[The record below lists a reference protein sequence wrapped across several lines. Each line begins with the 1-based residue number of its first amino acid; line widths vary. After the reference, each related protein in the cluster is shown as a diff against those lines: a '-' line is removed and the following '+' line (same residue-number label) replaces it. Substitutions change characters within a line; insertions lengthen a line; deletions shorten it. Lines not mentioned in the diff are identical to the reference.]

1 VAQIEPPP
9 APPMPPPPP
18 APPAPPLLDSATEM
32 KAELPRSLA
41 RPAAQTMATN
51 EATAVGGAIAAAPA
65 AQPQAGDINTEK
77 YADHEDNAVMRVAEQ
92 PVSTFS
98 IDVDTGS
105 YTNVRR
111 MLNDGQLPPR
121 DAVRAEEFI
130 NYFDY
135 AYAPPT
141 NRKTP
146 FAVHTEVA
154 PAPWNPKHQLMLVGI
169 KGYEIAAA
177 EIPAANIVFLI
188 DSSGSM
194 ESPDKIGL
202 LKQSFMAMVPK
213 LRAQDRISIVVYA
226 GSAGLV
232 LPPTSGADHETILS
246 AFDRLSAGG
255 STNGA
260 AGIELAYQQA
270 KRAYIEGGVNRVI
283 LATDGDFNVGTVDM
297 EALKTLVAEQRRSG
311 VSLTTLGF
319 GQGNYNDELS
329 EQLADIGNGN
339 HAYIDTLN
347 EGHKVLVEEMSSTLF
362 TIAKDVKIQIEFNP
376 AVVSEYRL
384 IGYENRML
392 AREDFNNDA
401 IDAGEIGA
409 GHDVTAIYEVVLAG
423 SDAESVDPLRYG
435 ANATVKH
442 SARRAR
448 LRQVALQAAGCGDQH
463 ADRTPDQAQRDREG
477 SQPASAIRGGGGGL
491 RGPPA
496 RRRTSRPV
504 RSCADRPTRERR
516 AQRRPI
522 RLSERVPATREPC
535 ANPVGRGRTGR
546 GGGGVVSRN
555 FMMERP
561 MIGFRC
567 WVALLLIAPVTL
579 ADSKPDVATIYGRIQ
594 FVTSFPDFKVKV
606 VDSFA
611 DLHVQV
617 GESFPDKPGRWQMVE
632 SFPDYKIQIV
642 ESFPDFT
649 IKYVES
655 FPGPR

>member
-1 VAQIEPPP
+1 MYARKSLAVAITAGLMFGIGACSMQEKAQSKPDAQALKEAQLRKDLAVVAPREQIADEIDVTQI
-9 APPMPPPPP
+9 APPPP
-18 APPAPPLLDSATEM
+18 APPAPTRAEAQLKPAYKAAPAT
-32 KAELPRSLA
+32 LA
-41 RPAAQTMATN
+41 AI
-51 EATAVGGAIAAAPA
+51 AVGGAIAPMPA
-65 AQPQAGDINTEK
+65 TQPQAGDINTEN
-77 YADHEDNAVMRVAEQ
+77 YADHDDNPVHRVAEQ

-141 NRKTP
+141 DRKTP

-154 PAPWNPKHQLMLVGI
+154 PSPWNAKRQLMLVGVQ
-169 KGYEIAAA
+169 GFEVAAS
-177 EIPAANIVFLI
+177 EIPAANLVYLI
-188 DSSGSM
+188 DTSGSM
-194 ESPDKIGL
+194 DSPDKIGL

-213 LRAQDRISIVVYA
+213 LREQDRVSIVVYA

-232 LPPTSGADHETILS
+232 LPPTSGADHDTIL
-246 AFDRLSAGG
+246 AALDRLDAGG
-255 STNGA
+255 STHGA

-297 EALKTLVAEQRRSG
+297 ESLKTMVAEQRRSG

-362 TIAKDVKIQIEFNP
+362 TIAKDVKIQVEFNP

-401 IDAGEIGA
+401 VDAGEIGA

-423 SDAESVDPLRYG
+423 SGGEAVDPLRYG
-435 ANATVKH
+435 TNATVKH
-442 SARRAR
+442 TGDELAFVKLRYKQPDADRSTLIERPIKRSQIAKEASPRLQFAAAVAAFADR
-448 LRQVALQAAGCGDQH
+448 LRGGEHLGDFDL
-463 ADRTPDQAQRDREG
+463 ARIAKLANGARNDDRFGYQREFVE
-477 SQPASAIRGGGGGL
+477 L
-491 RGPPA
+491 
-496 RRRTSRPV
+496 V
-504 RSCADRPTRERR
+504 NR
-516 AQRRPI
+516 AQLLAGEAAP
-522 RLSERVPATREPC
+522 LA
-535 ANPVGRGRTGR
+535 
-546 GGGGVVSRN
+546 VVA
-555 FMMERP
+555 E
-561 MIGFRC
+561 
-567 WVALLLIAPVTL
+567 
-579 ADSKPDVATIYGRIQ
+579 
-594 FVTSFPDFKVKV
+594 
-606 VDSFA
+606 
-611 DLHVQV
+611 
-617 GESFPDKPGRWQMVE
+617 
-632 SFPDYKIQIV
+632 
-642 ESFPDFT
+642 
-649 IKYVES
+649 
-655 FPGPR
+655 

>member
-1 VAQIEPPP
+1 MYPRKSLTLAITAGLMFGIGACSMQEKSQTKKEGHTVKDDRAAVSEHDEGRQDALSGRDRINAMQIES
-9 APPMPPPPP
+9 PP
-18 APPAPPLLDSATEM
+18 APPAPPAPPPLISGVDA
-32 KAELPRSLA
+32 KF
-41 RPAAQTMATN
+41 
-51 EATAVGGAIAAAPA
+51 AAPA
-65 AQPQAGDINTEK
+65 ATTSKIAREAVAIGTIAAPPVNQAQAGDINREN
-77 YADHEDNAVMRVAEQ
+77 YADHDDNAVMRVAEQ

-135 AYAPPT
+135 AYAPPVD
-141 NRKTP
+141 RKTP

-154 PAPWNPKHQLMLVGI
+154 PTPWNARHQLMLVGI
-169 KGYEIAAA
+169 KGYEIAAS

-194 ESPDKIGL
+194 GSPDKIGL
-202 LKQSFMAMVPK
+202 LKQSFMAMVPR
-213 LRAQDRISIVVYA
+213 LREQDRISIVVYA

-232 LPPTSGADHETILS
+232 LPPTSGAEHETILA

-362 TIAKDVKIQIEFNP
+362 TIAKDVKIQVEFNP
-376 AVVSEYRL
+376 AVVAEYRL

-392 AREDFNNDA
+392 ATEDFNNDA
-401 IDAGEIGA
+401 VDAGEIGA

-423 SDAESVDPLRYG
+423 SGAESVDPLRYG
-435 ANATVKH
+435 ANATIKH
-442 SARRAR
+442 SGDELAFVKLRYKQPDADTSTLIERPIKLSEMAKEASPRLQFAAAVAAFADR
-448 LRQVALQAAGCGDQH
+448 LRGGEHLGQFDLAQIAKLANAARND
-463 ADRTPDQAQRDREG
+463 DRFGYQREFVD
-477 SQPASAIRGGGGGL
+477 L
-491 RGPPA
+491 
-496 RRRTSRPV
+496 V
-504 RSCADRPTRERR
+504 NR
-516 AQRRPI
+516 AQA
-522 RLSERVPATREPC
+522 LSGEAQ
-535 ANPVGRGRTGR
+535 AIA
-546 GGGGVVSRN
+546 VVS
-555 FMMERP
+555 E
-561 MIGFRC
+561 
-567 WVALLLIAPVTL
+567 
-579 ADSKPDVATIYGRIQ
+579 
-594 FVTSFPDFKVKV
+594 
-606 VDSFA
+606 
-611 DLHVQV
+611 
-617 GESFPDKPGRWQMVE
+617 
-632 SFPDYKIQIV
+632 
-642 ESFPDFT
+642 
-649 IKYVES
+649 
-655 FPGPR
+655 

>member
-1 VAQIEPPP
+1 MFTRKSLVLAIAAGLMFQLTACSMQEKNEAQPELAAGKDERAKRDDALQPVLADGRGQRQDADAERDEVEVAMLTPPARIEPAVTPTTSTVAPEPP
-9 APPMPPPPP
+9 KEGEAKLMAHRRPAEEQRANSLDSITVAGAVAPPPP
-18 APPAPPLLDSATEM
+18 S
-32 KAELPRSLA
+32 
-41 RPAAQTMATN
+41 
-51 EATAVGGAIAAAPA
+51 
-65 AQPQAGDINTEK
+65 PQAPSIPLQGQPLPGDISTEK

-111 MLNDGQLPPR
+111 MLNQGQLPPR
-121 DAVRAEEFI
+121 DSVRAEEFI

-154 PAPWNPKHQLMLVGI
+154 PAPWNAKRHLMLVGI
-169 KGYEIAAA
+169 KGYEVASA
-177 EIPAANIVFLI
+177 EIPAANLVYLI
-188 DSSGSM
+188 DTSGSM
-194 ESPDKIGL
+194 DSPDKIGL

-232 LPPTSGADHETILS
+232 LPPTSGAEKETIL
-246 AFDRLSAGG
+246 AALDRLGAGG

-270 KRAYIEGGVNRVI
+270 KRAFIDGGVNRVI

-297 EALKTLVAEQRRSG
+297 EALKTMVSEQRRSG

-362 TIAKDVKIQIEFNP
+362 TIAKDVKIQVEFNP

-401 IDAGEIGA
+401 VDAGEIGA

-423 SDAESVDPLRYG
+423 SGAESVDPLRYG

-442 SARRAR
+442 TADELAFVKLRYKQPDADTSTLIERPIKRGQIARAASPRLQFAAAVAAFADRLRGGEHLAGFDLAAIAR
-448 LRQVALQAAGCGDQH
+448 LASQARND
-463 ADRTPDQAQRDREG
+463 DRFGYQREFVE
-477 SQPASAIRGGGGGL
+477 L
-491 RGPPA
+491 
-496 RRRTSRPV
+496 V
-504 RSCADRPTRERR
+504 NR
-516 AQRRPI
+516 AQT
-522 RLSERVPATREPC
+522 LSGEAS
-535 ANPVGRGRTGR
+535 PVA
-546 GGGGVVSRN
+546 VVA
-555 FMMERP
+555 E
-561 MIGFRC
+561 
-567 WVALLLIAPVTL
+567 
-579 ADSKPDVATIYGRIQ
+579 
-594 FVTSFPDFKVKV
+594 
-606 VDSFA
+606 
-611 DLHVQV
+611 
-617 GESFPDKPGRWQMVE
+617 
-632 SFPDYKIQIV
+632 
-642 ESFPDFT
+642 
-649 IKYVES
+649 
-655 FPGPR
+655 

>member
-1 VAQIEPPP
+1 MYAHKTLTLAITAGLMFGIGACSMQETSQAKQDAKAPKEDAQRDKPGRSEQRQRIADEVDVSF
-9 APPMPPPPP
+9 MQPPP
-18 APPAPPLLDSATEM
+18 APPAPEG
-32 KAELPRSLA
+32 
-41 RPAAQTMATN
+41 N
-51 EATAVGGAIAAAPA
+51 EVKQKLAAPA
-65 AQPQAGDINTEK
+65 SIAVHEAIAMGGALAPAPMPQPQAGDINTEN
-77 YADHEDNAVMRVAEQ
+77 YADHDDNAVMRVAEQ

-111 MLNDGQLPPR
+111 MLNQGQLPPR

-135 AYAPPT
+135 AYAPPAS
-141 NRKTP
+141 RKTP

-154 PAPWNPKHQLMLVGI
+154 PAPWNAQRHLMLVGI
-169 KGYEIAAA
+169 KGYEVAAS

-188 DSSGSM
+188 DTSGSM
-194 ESPDKIGL
+194 DSPDKIGL

-213 LRAQDRISIVVYA
+213 LREQDRISIVVYA

-232 LPPTSGADHETILS
+232 LPPTSGADHETILA

-270 KRAYIEGGVNRVI
+270 KRAFIESGVNRVI

-297 EALKTLVAEQRRSG
+297 ESLKTMVAEQRRSG

-362 TIAKDVKIQIEFNP
+362 TIAKDVKIQVEFNP

-401 IDAGEIGA
+401 VDAGEIGA

-423 SDAESVDPLRYG
+423 SGGESVDPLRYG
-435 ANATVKH
+435 APATVKH
-442 SARRAR
+442 AGDELAFVK
-448 LRQVALQAAGCGDQH
+448 LRYK
-463 ADRTPDQAQRDREG
+463 
-477 SQPASAIRGGGGGL
+477 QPEAEKSTLI
-491 RGPPA
+491 
-496 RRRTSRPV
+496 
-504 RSCADRPTRERR
+504 E
-516 AQRRPI
+516 RPI
-522 RLSERVPATREPC
+522 RRSEIAREASPRLQF
-535 ANPVGRGRTGR
+535 AAAVAAFADRLR
-546 GGGGVVSRN
+546 GGEHLGDFDLAKIAALANAGRNDDRFGYQREFLELVNRAQTLSGEAVPLAVVA
-555 FMMERP
+555 E
-561 MIGFRC
+561 
-567 WVALLLIAPVTL
+567 
-579 ADSKPDVATIYGRIQ
+579 
-594 FVTSFPDFKVKV
+594 
-606 VDSFA
+606 
-611 DLHVQV
+611 
-617 GESFPDKPGRWQMVE
+617 
-632 SFPDYKIQIV
+632 
-642 ESFPDFT
+642 
-649 IKYVES
+649 
-655 FPGPR
+655 

>member
-1 VAQIEPPP
+1 MFGIGACSMQEKSQTKKEGHTVKDDRAAVSEHDEGRQDALSGRDRINAMQIES
-9 APPMPPPPP
+9 PP
-18 APPAPPLLDSATEM
+18 APPAPPAPPPLISGVDA
-32 KAELPRSLA
+32 KF
-41 RPAAQTMATN
+41 
-51 EATAVGGAIAAAPA
+51 AAPA
-65 AQPQAGDINTEK
+65 ATTSKIAREAVAIGTIAAPPVNQAQAGDINREN
-77 YADHEDNAVMRVAEQ
+77 YADHDDNAVMRVAEQ

-135 AYAPPT
+135 AYAPPVD
-141 NRKTP
+141 RKTP

-154 PAPWNPKHQLMLVGI
+154 PTPWNARHQLMLVGI
-169 KGYEIAAA
+169 KGYEIAAS

-202 LKQSFMAMVPK
+202 LKQSFMAMVPR
-213 LRAQDRISIVVYA
+213 LREQDRISIVVYA

-232 LPPTSGADHETILS
+232 LPPTSGAEHETILA

-362 TIAKDVKIQIEFNP
+362 TIAKDVKIQVEFNP

-423 SDAESVDPLRYG
+423 SGAESVDPLRYG
-435 ANATVKH
+435 ANATIKH
-442 SARRAR
+442 SGDELAFVKLRYKQPDADTSTLIERPIKLSEMAKEASPRLQFAAAVAAFADR
-448 LRQVALQAAGCGDQH
+448 LRGGEHLGQFDLAQIAKLANAARND
-463 ADRTPDQAQRDREG
+463 DRFGYQREFVD
-477 SQPASAIRGGGGGL
+477 L
-491 RGPPA
+491 
-496 RRRTSRPV
+496 V
-504 RSCADRPTRERR
+504 NR
-516 AQRRPI
+516 AQA
-522 RLSERVPATREPC
+522 LSGEAQ
-535 ANPVGRGRTGR
+535 AIA
-546 GGGGVVSRN
+546 VVS
-555 FMMERP
+555 E
-561 MIGFRC
+561 
-567 WVALLLIAPVTL
+567 
-579 ADSKPDVATIYGRIQ
+579 
-594 FVTSFPDFKVKV
+594 
-606 VDSFA
+606 
-611 DLHVQV
+611 
-617 GESFPDKPGRWQMVE
+617 
-632 SFPDYKIQIV
+632 
-642 ESFPDFT
+642 
-649 IKYVES
+649 
-655 FPGPR
+655 

>member
-1 VAQIEPPP
+1 MYARKTLSIAITAGLMFGIGACSMQEKSQAKQEVGVDKDDRQLLRERAQPALADRSAQRANASRDEIDVAHLV
-9 APPMPPPPP
+9 PPPPP
-18 APPAPPLLDSATEM
+18 APPAPPAPAEAKAVRHPPPVQLATM
-32 KAELPRSLA
+32 SPMTL
-41 RPAAQTMATN
+41 
-51 EATAVGGAIAAAPA
+51 EAVAVGGAMP
-65 AQPQAGDINTEK
+65 QPLPGDINTEN

-92 PVSTFS
+92 PLSTFS

-135 AYAPPT
+135 AYAPPSS
-141 NRKTP
+141 RKTP

-154 PAPWNPKHQLMLVGI
+154 PAPWNPARQLMLVGI
-169 KGYEIAAA
+169 KGYEVDAT
-177 EIPAANIVFLI
+177 EIPAANVVFLI
-188 DSSGSM
+188 DTSGSM
-194 ESPDKIGL
+194 DSPDKIGL

-232 LPPTSGADHETILS
+232 LPPTSGADHETILA

-270 KRAYIEGGVNRVI
+270 KRAFIDGGVNRVI

-297 EALKTLVAEQRRSG
+297 EALKTMVAEQRRSG

-362 TIAKDVKIQIEFNP
+362 TIAKDVKIQVEFNP

-401 IDAGEIGA
+401 VDAGEIGA

-423 SDAESVDPLRYG
+423 SGAESIDPLRYG
-435 ANATVKH
+435 ASATAKRSGEELAFVKLRYKQPDAETSTLIERPIQRSEIAREASPRLQFAAAVAAFADRLRGGEH
-442 SARRAR
+442 VGDFDLARIAALAKSARNDDRFGYQR
-448 LRQVALQAAGCGDQH
+448 EFVAL
-463 ADRTPDQAQRDREG
+463 
-477 SQPASAIRGGGGGL
+477 
-491 RGPPA
+491 
-496 RRRTSRPV
+496 V
-504 RSCADRPTRERR
+504 NR
-516 AQRRPI
+516 AQM
-522 RLSERVPATREPC
+522 L
-535 ANPVGRGRTGR
+535 
-546 GGGGVVSRN
+546 GG
-555 FMMERP
+555 E
-561 MIGFRC
+561 
-567 WVALLLIAPVTL
+567 AAPVAVL
-579 ADSKPDVATIYGRIQ
+579 A
-594 FVTSFPDFKVKV
+594 
-606 VDSFA
+606 
-611 DLHVQV
+611 
-617 GESFPDKPGRWQMVE
+617 E
-632 SFPDYKIQIV
+632 
-642 ESFPDFT
+642 
-649 IKYVES
+649 
-655 FPGPR
+655 

>member
-1 VAQIEPPP
+1 MYARKSLSLAIAAGLMFGIGACSVQEKSDAVAVVADDKDERPLFDEP
-9 APPMPPPPP
+9 ADAGAVLAEARRERADGRSNGQEVDTAFLQPP
-18 APPAPPLLDSATEM
+18 APPAPASRTAPAANSYAQPYPSVAPPPEM
-32 KAELPRSLA
+32 KAQIA
-41 RPAAQTMATN
+41 NGAVAASPSVPLQ
-51 EATAVGGAIAAAPA
+51 G
-65 AQPQAGDINTEK
+65 QPQAGDISTEK

-105 YTNVRR
+105 YSNVRR
-111 MLNDGQLPPR
+111 MLNQGQLPPR

-135 AYAPPT
+135 AYAPPAD
-141 NRKTP
+141 RKTP

-154 PAPWNPKHQLMLVGI
+154 PAPWNAKRHLMMVGI
-169 KGYEIAAA
+169 QGYEIAAA

-188 DSSGSM
+188 DTSGSM
-194 ESPDKIGL
+194 DSADKIGL

-213 LRAQDRISIVVYA
+213 LRAQDRVSVVVYA

-232 LPPTSGADHETILS
+232 LPPTSGADHETIL
-246 AFDRLSAGG
+246 AALDRLSAGG

-270 KRAYIEGGVNRVI
+270 KRAFIENGVNRVI

-297 EALKTLVAEQRRSG
+297 EALKTMVAEQRRSG

-362 TIAKDVKIQIEFNP
+362 TIAKDVKIQVEFNP

-392 AREDFNNDA
+392 AREDFNNDK

-423 SDAESVDPLRYG
+423 SGAEAVDPLRYG
-435 ANATVKH
+435 ANVTVKH
-442 SARRAR
+442 SGDELAFVK
-448 LRQVALQAAGCGDQH
+448 LRYKQPD
-463 ADRTPDQAQRDREG
+463 ADKSTLIE
-477 SQPASAIRGGGGGL
+477 
-491 RGPPA
+491 
-496 RRRTSRPV
+496 
-504 RSCADRPTRERR
+504 
-516 AQRRPI
+516 RPI
-522 RLSERVPATREPC
+522 RRSQIAREASPRLQF
-535 ANPVGRGRTGR
+535 AAAVAAFADRLR
-546 GGGGVVSRN
+546 GGEHLGDFNLAAIGKLASQARNDDRYGYQREFVELVNRAQALSGEATPVAVVA
-555 FMMERP
+555 E
-561 MIGFRC
+561 
-567 WVALLLIAPVTL
+567 
-579 ADSKPDVATIYGRIQ
+579 
-594 FVTSFPDFKVKV
+594 
-606 VDSFA
+606 
-611 DLHVQV
+611 
-617 GESFPDKPGRWQMVE
+617 
-632 SFPDYKIQIV
+632 
-642 ESFPDFT
+642 
-649 IKYVES
+649 
-655 FPGPR
+655 

>member
-1 VAQIEPPP
+1 MYARKTLSMAITAGLMFGIGACSMQEKAQVKQDAQAMKEERTRQDLAAVAPREQVVDEIVVAQIE
-9 APPMPPPPP
+9 PPPPP
-18 APPAPPLLDSATEM
+18 APPAP
-32 KAELPRSLA
+32 
-41 RPAAQTMATN
+41 
-51 EATAVGGAIAAAPA
+51 AAPA
-65 AQPQAGDINTEK
+65 RDEAKRKGDYAMAPAATLESISVSGALVSPSITQPQAGDINTEK
-77 YADHEDNAVMRVAEQ
+77 YADHDDNPVHRTAEQ

-111 MLNDGQLPPR
+111 MLNQGQLPPG

-135 AYAPPT
+135 AYAPPAD
-141 NRKTP
+141 RKTP

-154 PAPWNPKHQLMLVGI
+154 PAPWNAKRQLMLVGI
-169 KGYEIAAA
+169 QGFEIAAR

-188 DSSGSM
+188 DTSGSM
-194 ESPDKIGL
+194 DSPDKIGL

-213 LRAQDRISIVVYA
+213 LREQDRISIVVYA

-232 LPPTSGADHETILS
+232 LPPTSGADHETILA

-297 EALKTLVAEQRRSG
+297 EALKTMVAEQRRSG

-362 TIAKDVKIQIEFNP
+362 TIAKDVKIQVEFNP

-401 IDAGEIGA
+401 VDAGEIGA

-423 SDAESVDPLRYG
+423 SGGESVDPLRYG

-442 SARRAR
+442 GGDELAFVKLRYKQPDADTSTLIERPIKRSQIAKEASPRLQFAAAVAAFADR
-448 LRQVALQAAGCGDQH
+448 LRGGEHLGDFSLTQIAALANGARND
-463 ADRTPDQAQRDREG
+463 DRFGYQREFVE
-477 SQPASAIRGGGGGL
+477 L
-491 RGPPA
+491 
-496 RRRTSRPV
+496 V
-504 RSCADRPTRERR
+504 NR
-516 AQRRPI
+516 AQT
-522 RLSERVPATREPC
+522 LSGEA
-535 ANPVGRGRTGR
+535 
-546 GGGGVVSRN
+546 
-555 FMMERP
+555 
-561 MIGFRC
+561 
-567 WVALLLIAPVTL
+567 APV
-579 ADSKPDVATIYGRIQ
+579 AVVA
-594 FVTSFPDFKVKV
+594 
-606 VDSFA
+606 
-611 DLHVQV
+611 
-617 GESFPDKPGRWQMVE
+617 E
-632 SFPDYKIQIV
+632 
-642 ESFPDFT
+642 
-649 IKYVES
+649 
-655 FPGPR
+655 

>member
-1 VAQIEPPP
+1 MFGIGACSVQEKSDAVAVVADDKDERPLFDQP
-9 APPMPPPPP
+9 ADASSTVVLAEKRQERADGRSNEQEVDVAFLQPPP
-18 APPAPPLLDSATEM
+18 APPAPEPPLEIKSREAAKQSA
-32 KAELPRSLA
+32 PSVQ
-41 RPAAQTMATN
+41 PALQSITVSGT
-51 EATAVGGAIAAAPA
+51 IAASPSVPLQG
-65 AQPQAGDINTEK
+65 QPMAGDITTEK

-111 MLNDGQLPPR
+111 MLNQGQLPPR

-135 AYAPPT
+135 AFAAPKD
-141 NRKTP
+141 RKTP

-154 PAPWNPKHQLMLVGI
+154 PAPWNAKRHLMMVGI
-169 KGYEIAAA
+169 QGYEIAAT

-188 DSSGSM
+188 DTSGSM
-194 ESPDKIGL
+194 ESADKIGL

-213 LRAQDRISIVVYA
+213 LREQDRISIVVYA

-232 LPPTSGADHETILS
+232 LPPTSGADHETILA

-260 AGIELAYQQA
+260 AGIELAYEQA
-270 KRAYIEGGVNRVI
+270 KRAFIKGGVNRVI

-297 EALKTLVAEQRRSG
+297 ESLKTMVAEQRRSG

-362 TIAKDVKIQIEFNP
+362 TIAKDVKIQVEFNP

-401 IDAGEIGA
+401 VDAGEIGA
-409 GHDVTAIYEVVLAG
+409 GHDVTAIYEVALAG
-423 SDAESVDPLRYG
+423 SGAESVDPLRYG
-435 ANATVKH
+435 ANAPVKH
-442 SARRAR
+442 SGDELAFVK
-448 LRQVALQAAGCGDQH
+448 LRYKQPD
-463 ADRTPDQAQRDREG
+463 ADKSTLIE
-477 SQPASAIRGGGGGL
+477 
-491 RGPPA
+491 
-496 RRRTSRPV
+496 
-504 RSCADRPTRERR
+504 
-516 AQRRPI
+516 RPI
-522 RLSERVPATREPC
+522 RRSQIAREASPRLQF
-535 ANPVGRGRTGR
+535 AAAVAAFADRLR
-546 GGGGVVSRN
+546 GGEHLGDFNLAAIGKLASQARNDDRYGYQREFVELVNRAQALSGEATPVAVVA
-555 FMMERP
+555 E
-561 MIGFRC
+561 
-567 WVALLLIAPVTL
+567 
-579 ADSKPDVATIYGRIQ
+579 
-594 FVTSFPDFKVKV
+594 
-606 VDSFA
+606 
-611 DLHVQV
+611 
-617 GESFPDKPGRWQMVE
+617 
-632 SFPDYKIQIV
+632 
-642 ESFPDFT
+642 
-649 IKYVES
+649 
-655 FPGPR
+655 

>member
-1 VAQIEPPP
+1 MYPRKSLTLAITAGLMFGIGACSMQEKSQTKKAGHTVKDDRAAVSEHDEGRQDALSGRDRINAMQIES
-9 APPMPPPPP
+9 PP
-18 APPAPPLLDSATEM
+18 APPAPPAPPPLISGVDA
-32 KAELPRSLA
+32 KF
-41 RPAAQTMATN
+41 
-51 EATAVGGAIAAAPA
+51 AAPA
-65 AQPQAGDINTEK
+65 ATTRKIAREAVAIGTIAAPPVNQAQAGDINREN
-77 YADHEDNAVMRVAEQ
+77 YADHDDNAVMRVAEQ

-135 AYAPPT
+135 AYAPPVD
-141 NRKTP
+141 RKTP

-154 PAPWNPKHQLMLVGI
+154 PTPWNARHQLMLVGI
-169 KGYEIAAA
+169 KGYEIAAS

-202 LKQSFMAMVPK
+202 LKQSFMAMVPR
-213 LRAQDRISIVVYA
+213 LREQDRISIVVYA

-232 LPPTSGADHETILS
+232 LPPTSGAEHETILA

-362 TIAKDVKIQIEFNP
+362 TIAKDVKIQVEFNP

-423 SDAESVDPLRYG
+423 SGAESVDPLRYG
-435 ANATVKH
+435 ANATIKH
-442 SARRAR
+442 SGDELAFVKLRYKQPDADTSTLIERPIKLSEMAKEASPRLQFAAAVAAFADR
-448 LRQVALQAAGCGDQH
+448 LRGGEHLGQFDLAQIAKLANAARND
-463 ADRTPDQAQRDREG
+463 DRFGYQREFVD
-477 SQPASAIRGGGGGL
+477 L
-491 RGPPA
+491 
-496 RRRTSRPV
+496 V
-504 RSCADRPTRERR
+504 NR
-516 AQRRPI
+516 AQA
-522 RLSERVPATREPC
+522 LSGEAQ
-535 ANPVGRGRTGR
+535 AIA
-546 GGGGVVSRN
+546 VVS
-555 FMMERP
+555 E
-561 MIGFRC
+561 
-567 WVALLLIAPVTL
+567 
-579 ADSKPDVATIYGRIQ
+579 
-594 FVTSFPDFKVKV
+594 
-606 VDSFA
+606 
-611 DLHVQV
+611 
-617 GESFPDKPGRWQMVE
+617 
-632 SFPDYKIQIV
+632 
-642 ESFPDFT
+642 
-649 IKYVES
+649 
-655 FPGPR
+655 

>member
-1 VAQIEPPP
+1 MYARKSLSLAIAAGLMFGIGACSVQEKSDAVAVVADDKDERPLFDQP
-9 APPMPPPPP
+9 ADASSTVVLAEKRQERADGRSNEQEVDVAFLQPPP
-18 APPAPPLLDSATEM
+18 APPAPPASEPPREIKSREAAKQSA
-32 KAELPRSLA
+32 PSVQ
-41 RPAAQTMATN
+41 PALQSITVSGT
-51 EATAVGGAIAAAPA
+51 IAASPSVPLQG
-65 AQPQAGDINTEK
+65 QPMAGDITTEK

-111 MLNDGQLPPR
+111 MLNQGQLPPR

-135 AYAPPT
+135 AYAPPASC
-141 NRKTP
+141 KTP

-154 PAPWNPKHQLMLVGI
+154 PAPWNAKRQLMLVGI

-188 DSSGSM
+188 DTSGSM
-194 ESPDKIGL
+194 ESADKIGL

-213 LRAQDRISIVVYA
+213 LREQDRISIVVYA

-232 LPPTSGADHETILS
+232 LPPTSGAEHETILA

-270 KRAYIEGGVNRVI
+270 KRAFIKDGVNRVI

-297 EALKTLVAEQRRSG
+297 ESLKTMVAEQRRSG

-319 GQGNYNDELS
+319 GQGNYNDELA

-362 TIAKDVKIQIEFNP
+362 TIAKDVKIQVEFNP

-392 AREDFNNDA
+392 RREDFNNDQ

-423 SDAESVDPLRYG
+423 SGGEAVDPLRYG

-442 SARRAR
+442 SGDELAFVKLRYKQPDAEQSTLIERPIKRSQIAREASPRLQFAAAVAAFADR
-448 LRQVALQAAGCGDQH
+448 LRGSEHLGDFNLT
-463 ADRTPDQAQRDREG
+463 AIGKLANGARNDDRFGYQREF
-477 SQPASAIRGGGGGL
+477 IEL
-491 RGPPA
+491 
-496 RRRTSRPV
+496 V
-504 RSCADRPTRERR
+504 NR
-516 AQRRPI
+516 AQA
-522 RLSERVPATREPC
+522 LSGEA
-535 ANPVGRGRTGR
+535 
-546 GGGGVVSRN
+546 
-555 FMMERP
+555 
-561 MIGFRC
+561 
-567 WVALLLIAPVTL
+567 APV
-579 ADSKPDVATIYGRIQ
+579 A
-594 FVTSFPDFKVKV
+594 V
-606 VDSFA
+606 V
-611 DLHVQV
+611 
-617 GESFPDKPGRWQMVE
+617 VE
-632 SFPDYKIQIV
+632 
-642 ESFPDFT
+642 
-649 IKYVES
+649 
-655 FPGPR
+655 

>member
-1 VAQIEPPP
+1 MYARKSLSLAIAAGLMFGIGACSVQEKSDAVAVVADDKDERPLFDEP
-9 APPMPPPPP
+9 ADAGAVLAEGRRERADGRGNEQEVDVSFLEAPP
-18 APPAPPLLDSATEM
+18 APPAPPPPEPPREIKSLEAAKQSAPMYPPTRQ
-32 KAELPRSLA
+32 AI
-41 RPAAQTMATN
+41 
-51 EATAVGGAIAAAPA
+51 AVGGAVAASPSVPLQG
-65 AQPQAGDINTEK
+65 QPLAGDISTEK

-111 MLNDGQLPPR
+111 MLNQGQMPPR

-135 AYAPPT
+135 AYAPPAD
-141 NRKTP
+141 RKTP

-154 PAPWNPKHQLMLVGI
+154 PAPWNAKRHLMLVGI
-169 KGYEIAAA
+169 QGYEIAAA

-188 DSSGSM
+188 DTSGSM
-194 ESPDKIGL
+194 ESADKIGL
-202 LKQSFMAMVPK
+202 LKQSFMAMVPR
-213 LRAQDRISIVVYA
+213 LREQDRISIVVYA

-232 LPPTSGADHETILS
+232 LPPTSGADHETILA
-246 AFDRLSAGG
+246 AFDRLAAGG

-270 KRAYIEGGVNRVI
+270 KRAFIKDGVNRVI

-297 EALKTLVAEQRRSG
+297 EALKTMVAEQRRSG

-319 GQGNYNDELS
+319 GQGNYNDELA

-362 TIAKDVKIQIEFNP
+362 TIAKDVKIQVEFNP

-392 AREDFNNDA
+392 RREDFNNDK

-423 SDAESVDPLRYG
+423 SGAEAVDPLRYG

-442 SARRAR
+442 SGDELAFVKLRYKQPDAEQSTLIERPIKRSQIAREASPRLQFAAAVAAFADR
-448 LRQVALQAAGCGDQH
+448 LRGGEHLGDFNLAAIGKLASQARND
-463 ADRTPDQAQRDREG
+463 DRYGYQREFVE
-477 SQPASAIRGGGGGL
+477 L
-491 RGPPA
+491 
-496 RRRTSRPV
+496 V
-504 RSCADRPTRERR
+504 NR
-516 AQRRPI
+516 AQA
-522 RLSERVPATREPC
+522 LSGEAT
-535 ANPVGRGRTGR
+535 PVAA
-546 GGGGVVSRN
+546 
-555 FMMERP
+555 
-561 MIGFRC
+561 
-567 WVALLLIAPVTL
+567 VA
-579 ADSKPDVATIYGRIQ
+579 
-594 FVTSFPDFKVKV
+594 
-606 VDSFA
+606 
-611 DLHVQV
+611 
-617 GESFPDKPGRWQMVE
+617 E
-632 SFPDYKIQIV
+632 
-642 ESFPDFT
+642 
-649 IKYVES
+649 
-655 FPGPR
+655 

>member
-1 VAQIEPPP
+1 MYARKSLTLAITAGLLFGIGACSMQEKSKEKQEAQAGKDDRAAVAERDEGRQDKLSADDPIDVAQIEPPP

-130 NYFDY
+130 SYFDY

-442 SARRAR
+442 SGDELAFVKLRFKQPDAETSTLIERPIKRSEIATEASPRLQFAAAVAAFADRLRGGEHLGQFDLAQIAR
-448 LRQVALQAAGCGDQH
+448 LANGARNDDRFGYQSEFLQ
-463 ADRTPDQAQRDREG
+463 
-477 SQPASAIRGGGGGL
+477 L
-491 RGPPA
+491 
-496 RRRTSRPV
+496 V
-504 RSCADRPTRERR
+504 NR
-516 AQRRPI
+516 AQT
-522 RLSERVPATREPC
+522 LSGEA
-535 ANPVGRGRTGR
+535 
-546 GGGGVVSRN
+546 
-555 FMMERP
+555 
-561 MIGFRC
+561 
-567 WVALLLIAPVTL
+567 APV
-579 ADSKPDVATIYGRIQ
+579 AVVA
-594 FVTSFPDFKVKV
+594 
-606 VDSFA
+606 
-611 DLHVQV
+611 
-617 GESFPDKPGRWQMVE
+617 E
-632 SFPDYKIQIV
+632 
-642 ESFPDFT
+642 
-649 IKYVES
+649 
-655 FPGPR
+655 

>member
-1 VAQIEPPP
+1 MYPRKSLTLAITAGLMFGIGACSMQEKSQTKKEGHTVKDDRAAVSEHDEGRQDALSGRDRINAMQIES
-9 APPMPPPPP
+9 PP
-18 APPAPPLLDSATEM
+18 APPAPPAPPPLISGVDA
-32 KAELPRSLA
+32 KF
-41 RPAAQTMATN
+41 
-51 EATAVGGAIAAAPA
+51 AAPA
-65 AQPQAGDINTEK
+65 ATTSKMAIGTIAAPPVNQAQAGDINREN
-77 YADHEDNAVMRVAEQ
+77 YADHDDNAVMRVAEQ

-135 AYAPPT
+135 AYAPPVD
-141 NRKTP
+141 RKTP

-154 PAPWNPKHQLMLVGI
+154 PTPWNARHQLMLVGI
-169 KGYEIAAA
+169 KGY

-202 LKQSFMAMVPK
+202 LKQSFMAMVPR
-213 LRAQDRISIVVYA
+213 LREQDRISIVVYA

-232 LPPTSGADHETILS
+232 LPPTSGAEHETILA

-442 SARRAR
+442 SGDELAFVKLRFKQPDAETSTLIERPIKRSEIATEASPRLQFAAAVAAFADRLRGGEHLGQFDLAQIAR
-448 LRQVALQAAGCGDQH
+448 LANGARNDDRFGYQSEFLQ
-463 ADRTPDQAQRDREG
+463 
-477 SQPASAIRGGGGGL
+477 L
-491 RGPPA
+491 
-496 RRRTSRPV
+496 V
-504 RSCADRPTRERR
+504 NR
-516 AQRRPI
+516 AQT
-522 RLSERVPATREPC
+522 LSGEA
-535 ANPVGRGRTGR
+535 
-546 GGGGVVSRN
+546 
-555 FMMERP
+555 
-561 MIGFRC
+561 
-567 WVALLLIAPVTL
+567 APV
-579 ADSKPDVATIYGRIQ
+579 AVVA
-594 FVTSFPDFKVKV
+594 
-606 VDSFA
+606 
-611 DLHVQV
+611 
-617 GESFPDKPGRWQMVE
+617 E
-632 SFPDYKIQIV
+632 
-642 ESFPDFT
+642 
-649 IKYVES
+649 
-655 FPGPR
+655 